1 MKKLTLDALLQSIN
15 EDSIVNSLIQSS
27 PVCHKIFDP
36 DFKLQFMSN
45 SGVVALQI
53 ENVEDYY
60 GHTFPTDSAPKF
72 TRDIFN
78 EHMRLAAKGETNTI
92 EYSFE
97 VDGNVI
103 WFRTTLSPFFN
114 TDGNLI
120 YIKADSMDIT
130 DRKQAEKKQIDLAL
144 DLSKAVFKTQEAKH
158 AAEVAN
164 RAKSTFLSNMSHEI
178 RTPLNAI
185 LGYAQI
191 LQMNGSLDSKQ
202 REAVN
207 TIETSGNHL
216 LELINRILDISK
228 IEAGQ
233 TELKLTDFNLTSL
246 IEGLAIMFRGRCES
260 KRLEFGLDG
269 LDQEPIY
276 VYGDEGKLRQV
287 LVNLLGNAV
296 KFTDQGKVSLKFIRA
311 EGHKYIFKVKDT
323 GPGISSDA
331 KVKIFESFMQ
341 AEAGMHHGGTG
352 LGLAISKELVEL
364 MGGKLLVDSQE
375 GEGSCFSISLELPP
389 AKKPVPPRSKRNR
402 RTIKLSEKYCVK
414 ALVVD
419 DVQVNR
425 ELLSE
430 VLRTVGI
437 ETLEAESGKEALE
450 RLDEF
455 EPHIIFMDRRMPVMN
470 GEETVKAIIK
480 KYGPDRFKII
490 AITAAA
496 LDHQR
501 ENFKLL
507 GYDDYIVK
515 PFRIS
520 HIHDCIQK
528 LLDVEFEYED
538 ERQESQKL

>member
-15 EDSIVNSLIQSS
+15 EDSSVNSLIQSS
-27 PVCHKIFDP
+27 PVCHKIFDS
-36 DFKLQFMSN
+36 DFKLRFMSH

-78 EHMRLAAKGETNTI
+78 EHMHLATKGETNTI
-92 EYSFE
+92 EYYFE
-97 VDGNVI
+97 VDGKVI

-202 REAVN
+202 SEAVN

-228 IEAGQ
+228 IEAGHL
-233 TELKLTDFNLTSL
+233 ELNSSDFNLTSL
-246 IEGLAIMFRGRCES
+246 VEGLATIFRDRCES
-260 KRLEFGLDG
+260 KGLEFGLDG
-269 LDQEPIY
+269 LGQEPMY
-276 VYGDEGKLRQV
+276 VHGDEGKLRQI

-296 KFTDQGKVSLKFIRA
+296 KFTDQGKVSLIFETE
-311 EGHKYIFKVKDT
+311 EGHKYIFRVKDT
-323 GPGISSDA
+323 GAGISSEA
-331 KVKIFESFMQ
+331 EAKIFESFMQ
-341 AEAGMHHGGTG
+341 AEAGLHHGGTG
-352 LGLAISKELVEL
+352 LGLTISKELVEL

-375 GEGSCFSISLELPP
+375 GEGSCFSIYLKLPP
-389 AKKPVPPRSKRNR
+389 AKETVPPRSKRNR
-402 RTIKLSEKYCVK
+402 RVIRLSEKHSVK

-419 DVQVNR
+419 DAHINR
-425 ELLSE
+425 KLLSE
-430 VLRTVGI
+430 VLRTIGI
-437 ETLEAESGKEALE
+437 ETLGAENGKEALE

-455 EPHIIFMDRRMPVMN
+455 EPHIIFMDRRMPSMN
-470 GEETVKAIIK
+470 GEEAVKAIVK
-480 KYGPDRFKII
+480 KYGPDRFKIV
-490 AITAAA
+490 AVTAEAF
-496 LDHQR
+496 DHQR

-520 HIHDCIQK
+520 HIHDCIKK
-528 LLDVEFEYED
+528 LLGVEFEYED
-538 ERQESQKL
+538 DRL

>member
-1 MKKLTLDALLQSIN
+1 LDLAQILPFLNHS
-15 EDSIVNSLIQSS
+15 V
-27 PVCHKIFDP
+27 FD
-36 DFKLQFMSN
+36 
-45 SGVVALQI
+45 
-53 ENVEDYY
+53 
-60 GHTFPTDSAPKF
+60 
-72 TRDIFN
+72 
-78 EHMRLAAKGETNTI
+78 
-92 EYSFE
+92 
-97 VDGNVI
+97 
-103 WFRTTLSPFFN
+103 
-114 TDGNLI
+114 
-120 YIKADSMDIT
+120 ADSMDIT
-130 DRKQAEKKQIDLAL
+130 DLKQAEKKQIDLAL

-191 LQMNGSLDSKQ
+191 LKMNGSLDSKQ
-202 REAVN
+202 SKAVN

-216 LELINRILDISK
+216 LELINRILDITK
-228 IEAGQ
+228 IEAGHL
-233 TELKLTDFNLTSL
+233 ELNSSDFNLTSL
-246 IEGLAIMFRGRCES
+246 IEGLAIMFRERCES
-260 KRLEFGLDG
+260 KGLEFGLDG
-269 LDQEPIY
+269 LDQEPTY

-296 KFTDQGKVSLKFIRA
+296 KFTDQGKVSLKFERI
-311 EGHKYIFKVKDT
+311 EGHKYIFKVRDT
-323 GPGISSDA
+323 GAGISSEA

-341 AEAGMHHGGTG
+341 AEAGINHGGTG
-352 LGLAISKELVEL
+352 LGLTISKELVEL

-375 GEGSCFSISLELPP
+375 GEGSCFSISLELPS
-389 AKKPVPPRSKRNR
+389 AKKTVPPRSKRNR
-402 RTIKLSEKYCVK
+402 TAIRLPERYSVK
-414 ALVVD
+414 VLVVD
-419 DVQVNR
+419 DVKENR

-480 KYGPDRFKII
+480 KYGSDRFKII

-496 LDHQR
+496 FDHQR

-520 HIHDCIQK
+520 HIYDCIKK
-528 LLDVEFEYED
+528 LLGVEFEYED
-538 ERQESQKL
+538 DRL